1 MRYFIEDVRLYKPI
15 NKKWQDVQK
24 FVTPIMQYLVAD
36 EPSLDELEKNIVN
49 HIEQLNRYYSRSR
62 PLVLTVCRNLTGRVW
77 RIGVQDDSDK
87 IAALIYIKEV
97 RGHIHFPLQ
106 DGESLEFSPKTD
118 GKSSANR
125 VDSQRKPTR

>member
-24 FVTPIMQYLVAD
+24 FVIPIMQYLVAD
-36 EPSLDELEKNIVN
+36 EPSLEELEKNIVN
-49 HIEQLNRYYSRSR
+49 HIEQLNRYYSRSL
-62 PLVLTVCRNLTGRVW
+62 PLVLTVSRNLTGRVW

-97 RGHIHFPLQ
+97 RGDIHFSVHDPLPAANAPERHAQ
-106 DGESLEFSPKTD
+106 
-118 GKSSANR
+118 SSA
-125 VDSQRKPTR
+125 K

>member
-36 EPSLDELEKNIVN
+36 EPSLEKLEKNIMN
-49 HIEQLNRYYSRSR
+49 HIELLNRYYSRSR
-62 PLVLTVCRNLTGRVW
+62 PVLTVSRNLTERVW
-77 RIGVQDDSDK
+77 RIGVQDDYDK

-97 RGHIHFPLQ
+97 RGDINFSLQ
-106 DGESLEFSPKTD
+106 DRESLEFSPKTD
-118 GKSSANR
+118 GESIANR
-125 VDSQRKPTR
+125 VGSQRKPTR

>member
-36 EPSLDELEKNIVN
+36 EPSLEKLEKNIVN
-49 HIEQLNRYYSRSR
+49 HIELLNRYYSRSL
-62 PLVLTVCRNLTGRVW
+62 PLVLTVSRNLTGRVW
-77 RIGVQDDSDK
+77 RIGVQYDSDK
-87 IAALIYIKEV
+87 IADLIYIKEV
-97 RGHIHFPLQ
+97 RGYIHFSLQ

-118 GKSSANR
+118 GESIANR
-125 VDSQRKPTR
+125 VGSQRKPTR

>member
-24 FVTPIMQYLVAD
+24 FVIPIMQYLVAD
-36 EPSLDELEKNIVN
+36 EPSLEKLEKNIVN

-62 PLVLTVCRNLTGRVW
+62 PLVLTVSRNLTGCIW
-77 RIGVQDDSDK
+77 RIGTQDDYDK
-87 IAALIYIKEV
+87 IAALIYIRVV
-97 RGHIHFPLQ
+97 RGDIHFSLQ
-106 DGESLEFSPKTD
+106 DGESIEFSPTTD

-125 VDSQRKPTR
+125 VGSQRKPTR

>member
-36 EPSLDELEKNIVN
+36 EPSLKELEKNIVN
-49 HIEQLNRYYSRSR
+49 HIEQLNRYYSRSL
-62 PLVLTVCRNLTGRVW
+62 PLVLTVSRNLTGRVW
-77 RIGVQDDSDK
+77 RIGVQDYSDK

-97 RGHIHFPLQ
+97 RGDIHFSVHDPLPAANAPERHAQ
-106 DGESLEFSPKTD
+106 
-118 GKSSANR
+118 SSA
-125 VDSQRKPTR
+125 K

>member
-24 FVTPIMQYLVAD
+24 FVIPIMQYLVAD
-36 EPSLDELEKNIVN
+36 EPSLEELEKNIVN

-62 PLVLTVCRNLTGRVW
+62 PLVLTVSRNSTGRVW

-97 RGHIHFPLQ
+97 RGDIHFSVHDPL
-106 DGESLEFSPKTD
+106 PA
-118 GKSSANR
+118 ANA
-125 VDSQRKPTR
+125 PE

>member
-24 FVTPIMQYLVAD
+24 FVIPIMQYLVAD
-36 EPSLDELEKNIVN
+36 EPSLEELEKNIVN

-62 PLVLTVCRNLTGRVW
+62 PLVLTVSRNSTGRVW

-97 RGHIHFPLQ
+97 RGDIHFSVHDPLPAANAPERHAQ
-106 DGESLEFSPKTD
+106 
-118 GKSSANR
+118 SSA
-125 VDSQRKPTR
+125 K

>member
-36 EPSLDELEKNIVN
+36 EPSLEKLEKNIVN
-49 HIEQLNRYYSRSR
+49 HIELLNRYYSRSL
-62 PLVLTVCRNLTGRVW
+62 PLVLTVSRNLTGRVW
-77 RIGVQDDSDK
+77 RIGVQYDSDK

-97 RGHIHFPLQ
+97 RGDIHFSVHDPLPAANA
-106 DGESLEFSPKTD
+106 LERHAQ
-118 GKSSANR
+118 SSA
-125 VDSQRKPTR
+125 K

>member
-36 EPSLDELEKNIVN
+36 EPSLEKLEKNIVN

-62 PLVLTVCRNLTGRVW
+62 PLVLTVSRDLTGRVW

-87 IAALIYIKEV
+87 IAAMIYIKEV
-97 RGHIHFPLQ
+97 RGDIHFSVHDPLPAANAPERHAQ
-106 DGESLEFSPKTD
+106 
-118 GKSSANR
+118 SA
-125 VDSQRKPTR
+125 SK